1 MLRCFLEISDYNI
14 PAGQQIY
21 VPLIADRPELPE
33 SRLENAL
40 KTA

>member
-1 MLRCFLEISDYNI
+1 MLRCFLEISDYNSCR
-14 PAGQQIY
+14 QQIY